1 MLDAI
6 DRNQHW
12 FLVFNVSTRVIFF
25 FFENCHWNMTV
36 SLFCNVY
43 IRNIYSD
50 KS

>member
-12 FLVFNVSTRVIFF
+12 FLVFNVSTRVIF